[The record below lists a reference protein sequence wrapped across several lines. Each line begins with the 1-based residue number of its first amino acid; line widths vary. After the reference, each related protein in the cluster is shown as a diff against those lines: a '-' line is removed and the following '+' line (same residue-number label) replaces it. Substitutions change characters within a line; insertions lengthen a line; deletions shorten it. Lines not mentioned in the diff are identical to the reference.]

1 MFRLALWTLR
11 ICGLI
16 PTLNLSAFPLYYS
29 AHFHTHSFVAKL
41 IRDERELVA
50 SPCSLVAL
58 IALLT
63 TTEVWSCTILLTSA
77 SLHFQAIYRRIQI
90 YSSLIWF
97 DAKQM
102 GTPPPT
108 PPPSC
113 RCLWYFPLALPWW
126 QHVNGTVTSNHAL
139 WCEGDTVVPRSIL
152 TTSSVCCM

>member
-41 IRDERELVA
+41 IRDERELFA
-50 SPCSLVAL
+50 SPCSPVAL

-77 SLHFQAIYRRIQI
+77 SLHFQAIYRRIQT

-102 GTPPPT
+102 GTPLQLHHQVAAACDIFRWHCRGGSMLMGLSLRIT
-108 PPPSC
+108 LCGAKGTRSC
-113 RCLWYFPLALPWW
+113 HGQF
-126 QHVNGTVTSNHAL
+126 
-139 WCEGDTVVPRSIL
+139 
-152 TTSSVCCM
+152 